1 MKFAAIDIGSNAAR
15 LIFIHVY
22 ETPDGP
28 QFVKDAM
35 YRVAL
40 RLGEESFLKGKLSKE
55 KIDALVSTMKAYK
68 HLIDV
73 HQPVQVMACAT
84 SAMRDAR
91 NAKEVVEKVYK
102 KSGIKIDII
111 SGQREAELVM
121 TNHVEKFTLDENKN
135 YLYIDVGGGSTE
147 LILLSKGKV
156 IDKHSFNIGTL
167 RMSMGKVKDIH
178 WRDLYVW
185 LESYK
190 EKYHPLFGI
199 GVGGNINTIQKYFI
213 KAKQAEVYYSDLQRT
228 LTLLEPLSVEERILK
243 YGFKPDRADVIVP
256 ATKIFMR
263 IMSVVE
269 IDTLYVPKVGLGD
282 GMIHLMYEKMQK
294 KKKQTTRKN

>member
-15 LIFIHVY
+15 LIFINVY
-22 ETPDGP
+22 ETPSGP
-28 QFVKDAM
+28 QFIKDAM

-40 RLGEESFLKGKLSKE
+40 RLGEESFLKGKFSKE
-55 KIDALVSTMKAYK
+55 KTEELISTMKAYK

-73 HQPVQVMACAT
+73 HKPVQVMACAT
-84 SAMRDAR
+84 SAMRDAK
-91 NAKEVVEKVYK
+91 NAQEVVEKVYK
-102 KSGIKIDII
+102 KSGIRIDII

-121 TNHVEKFTLDENKN
+121 TNHVEKFTLEENKN

-156 IDKHSFNIGTL
+156 IDKRSFNIGTL

-190 EKYHPLFGI
+190 EIYKPMYGI

-213 KAKQAEVYYSDLQRT
+213 KSKQTEVFYNDLQRT
-228 LTLLEPLSVEERILK
+228 LSLLEPLSIDERILK

-256 ATKIFMR
+256 ATQIFMR
-263 IMSVVE
+263 IMGVVD

-294 KKKQTTRKN
+294 KLKK